1 MKKMC
6 SLCYYHN
13 RFVETHA
20 LTWYM
25 VTSYAQV
32 HELWQSHCGNNWM
45 STLLRA
51 HCFHDCIYMYIY
63 YNHLAS
69 VRFEHTVYIKVIYIY
84 VYIYIYMQSWKK
96 MCPPSYHHNAF
107 VETHTLTWYMVT
119 SYAQLDEQIVTGTLF
134 WWLRIYIYIYITTI
148 LVLWD

>member
-1 MKKMC
+1 MC

-84 VYIYIYMQSWKK
+84 VYIYIYICNHEKNVSSQLSPQRLCGNSYTHMIYGYII
-96 MCPPSYHHNAF
+96 CPTGWTNCYR
-107 VETHTLTWYMVT
+107 HTVLMI
-119 SYAQLDEQIVTGTLF
+119 A
-134 WWLRIYIYIYITTI
+134 YIYIYITTI